1 MCNLDDDRDGEF
13 EQREAYLARL
23 DADMAGD
30 PDVEHA
36 ILNALCEAAWDYDY
50 DYPDDF
56 YNEEEQ

>member
-1 MCNLDDDRDGEF
+1 MRDIDDDRDGEF

-30 PDVEHA
+30 PDVEHD
-36 ILNALCEAAWDYDY
+36 ILNALCESALDYDY

-56 YNEEEQ
+56 YDSEDA